1 MKEKNNACQGAE
13 KEFIDLFSSLVVS
26 RSDWQVWSDLMAAMA
41 CAIANTLDPNEKRK
55 ADREKEYTDC
65 IKRLGSQKT
74 AAEIFAVVIAELD
87 HDPDQDFLGKIYMNL
102 GLGSHWKGQFFTPFT
117 IGQMIAD
124 TDLSDGIAKEQINR
138 NGWTSVE
145 DPSCGAGCTLIAAA
159 STFRKQKINY
169 QQHVIFIG
177 QDIDRV
183 TAQMCFIQLSLLG
196 CPGYIVVADT
206 LTNPICGSVLAPHEK
221 DNMEFWY
228 TPMWWSD
235 IWTYRRML
243 SRKVKDYGSKGRT

>member
-1 MKEKNNACQGAE
+1 MKEKNHTYQGTE
-13 KEFIDLFSSLVVS
+13 KEFIDLFQSLAVS

-41 CAIANTLDPNEKRK
+41 CAIANAIDPNEKRK

-65 IKRLGSQKT
+65 IKRLGGQKIT
-74 AAEIFAVVIAELD
+74 AEIFAVIIAGLD

-117 IGQMIAD
+117 IGQMMANI
-124 TDLSDGIAKEQINR
+124 DLPDDIAKDKINKH
-138 NGWTSVE
+138 GWTSVE

-159 STFRKQKINY
+159 SAFRKQKINY

-206 LTNPICGSVLAPHEK
+206 LTNPICGSALAPHEK
-221 DNMEFWY
+221 DNQEFWY

-235 IWTYRRML
+235 IWTYRRL
-243 SRKVKDYGSKGRT
+243 FNRKVKDYGSKGRT